1 MFHLDEVKHKR
12 GFEHPVQL
20 DVLVPQ
26 QVLQAAPRAVLRH
39 HREHGE
45 VGEEAQEWIHVFVS
59 QVFHLRRQIN
69 KFMEVV
75 TTDSSIYHLV
85 SWT

>member
-1 MFHLDEVKHKR
+1 MFHLDEVKHER

-45 VGEEAQEWIHVFVS
+45 VGEEAQERIHVLVS

-69 KFMEVV
+69 TFMEAV
-75 TTDSSIYHLV
+75 TIDSSTVCLV